1 MGEAITYIKV
11 LEEKADIL
19 GKQALAARQAAA
31 RGEASSSSSLLSLR
45 AMPQT
50 AQGMA
55 ALCSWNAPRGWGGVP
70 VQPAAPAV
78 PASTSP
84 MRCKTWAGPNMVLTV
99 ANDNAYIS
107 VWAPRR
113 ANTLTMVM
121 SVLDNHGIDV
131 ITAQISSDRVRAL
144 FMIYA
149 HVSTIVAPS
158 NIQCP
163 PGFTV

>member
-1 MGEAITYIKV
+1 MGEAIHYIRA
-11 LEEKADIL
+11 LEEKAAML
-19 GKQALAARQAAA
+19 GKQALARHAAA
-31 RGEASSSSSLLSLR
+31 RGEASSSSFSLMT
-45 AMPQT
+45 MPQT

-55 ALCSWNAPRGWGGVP
+55 ALCSSDAPRGWGGVP
-70 VQPAAPAV
+70 VPPAAPAV
-78 PASTSP
+78 PASP
-84 MRCKTWAGPNMVLTV
+84 MRYKTWTGPNMVLTV

-149 HVSTIVAPS
+149 HVSSIVAPS
-158 NIQCP
+158 IQCP
-163 PGFTV
+163 PGFIA